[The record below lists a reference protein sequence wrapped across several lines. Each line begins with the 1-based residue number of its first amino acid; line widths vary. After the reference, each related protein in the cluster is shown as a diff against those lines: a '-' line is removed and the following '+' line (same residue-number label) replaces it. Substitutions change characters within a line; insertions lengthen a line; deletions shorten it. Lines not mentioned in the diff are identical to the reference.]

1 MFNDVV
7 TVPKLGDFI
16 VDVQPSR
23 VRLCL
28 EERKSG
34 KHIVDVTLDLQGFN
48 EFGTIIWLSHTLRI
62 QWQANARGPTSDDQQ
77 RIFGMYVLYDII
89 KEELKSL
96 GYQVRPGRHVVP
108 ASYRPLNGEFDYASP
123 VYTKLKESLDLRS
136 S

>member
-28 EERKSG
+28 EERQSG

-48 EFGTIIWLSHTLRI
+48 EFGTVIWLSQTIKI
-62 QWQANARGPTSDDQQ
+62 QCTPHDNNAQQ
-77 RIFGMYVLYDII
+77 VTWMRSLEGAVRRDLEGM
-89 KEELKSL
+89 
-96 GYQVRPGRHVVP
+96 GYQVRPGRHVLP
-108 ASYRPLNGEFDYASP
+108 ASYRPLNGDFDYASTAY
-123 VYTKLKESLDLRS
+123 VKLKRSLNL
-136 S
+136 